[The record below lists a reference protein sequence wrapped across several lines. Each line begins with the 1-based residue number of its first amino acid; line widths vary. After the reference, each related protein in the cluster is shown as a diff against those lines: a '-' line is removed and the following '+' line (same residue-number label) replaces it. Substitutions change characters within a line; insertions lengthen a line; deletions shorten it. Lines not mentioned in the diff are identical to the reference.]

1 MACLGRCS
9 GLYMKELKFSDI
21 RFVTQPIG
29 HLSIVWKI
37 CMLISGT
44 IYQAIIY
51 SVAMLPEILLSTV
64 AHIM

>member
-1 MACLGRCS
+1 MACVGKCS
-9 GLYMKELKFSDI
+9 GFTHKHIKELKFSDI

-44 IYQAIIY
+44 IHQAIIY
-51 SVAMLPEILLSTV
+51 GGAMLLEK
-64 AHIM
+64 

>member
-1 MACLGRCS
+1 MACLGRC
-9 GLYMKELKFSDI
+9 GFTHKYIKQLKFSDI

-44 IYQAIIY
+44 TYQAIIY
-51 SVAMLPEILLSTV
+51 GVAMFPEK
-64 AHIM
+64 

>member
-9 GLYMKELKFSDI
+9 GFTNKYIKQLKFSDI
-21 RFVTQPIG
+21 SFVTQPIG

-37 CMLISGT
+37 CMPISST

-51 SVAMLPEILLSTV
+51 GVAMLPEK
-64 AHIM
+64 

>member
-1 MACLGRCS
+1 
-9 GLYMKELKFSDI
+9 MKELKFSDI